1 MKKLLLAGLIALSI
15 INSAKAQILF
25 QEDFDGI
32 GGPTA
37 GGAGTYTFP
46 AGWLL
51 RNVDNGAPAAAVS
64 YVNEAWERRED
75 FVNSVTDSCAL
86 STSWTTPAGTAN
98 DWMWT
103 PPIAIPSATCQ
114 LEWNALAYDAMY
126 ADGYEVRVMVAPT
139 TPTGG
144 PGVIG
149 NQITNSTLLFTIPAE
164 NVAWTARTA
173 SLSAYSGQTIRIA
186 YRNNSNDK
194 FLLLIDDV
202 TVRQLNP
209 IDAQLTFADTISPYT
224 LMPLPQASPLNFNG
238 TVRNNGTSALANVS
252 VRVNVFDGVTNV
264 HTANSTAVPSLAVSA
279 SSNWTITG
287 YTPTDTG
294 FFTVQFIAQQTSG
307 TDLNTSN
314 DTLYQY
320 ILVTDSTYAR
330 DNGIVTGGLGIGAGN
345 GGYLGQS
352 YDVVNNDLL
361 TTIGIYVTAGYTGRP
376 LGLAVWSTTSG
387 GLPNAIVAVTDT
399 ILYPDDTARYYEIP
413 MFGGPFN
420 IAAGEYVITGIEFV
434 ADSTIQVGQTSSI
447 FTDNKIWINWP
458 TSPQGGWA
466 AIEDFGVPT
475 FNRPF
480 VIRPNFGDLCLNNSS
495 TITSTQATCISCADG
510 SATVTPSGTDGVV
523 TYSWSPSGG
532 NAATATGLLTGV
544 YVVTITDGF
553 GCVIMDTVTVNYDV
567 CGLFSATANPTSSTC
582 QTCPD
587 GSAQVIVTG
596 NNSTVTYAWSN
607 GGTSD
612 TIQNLLA
619 GTYTVVVSDSSGC
632 SDTISVYVG
641 YGICGSFAT
650 TTSSVNASCGS
661 CADGS
666 ASVVTVGNNGP
677 LTYVWSNGDTTGAIN
692 NVLPGTY
699 YVTVTDTAGCTSLDS
714 VVVQFGTT
722 IVAIEN
728 ATIANLYPNPSNG
741 TFQVNFNFSKPTDAT
756 ITVLNILGEVVGTQ
770 KVSGATTGRVDI
782 KVNVAAGMYSV
793 RVATNEEEI
802 VLPLNIVK

>member
-1 MKKLLLAGLIALSI
+1 M
-15 INSAKAQILF
+15 INSAYAQILF

-51 RNVDNGAPAAAVS
+51 RNVDNGTPNAAVS

-75 FVNSVTDSCAL
+75 FNFNVADSCAF
-86 STSWTTPAGTAN
+86 STSWTTPTGTAN

-103 PPIAIPSATCQ
+103 PPIAIPSANCQ
-114 LEWNALAYDAMY
+114 LEWNAVTYDVSY
-126 ADGYEVRVMVAPT
+126 PDGYEVRVMVAPT

-149 NQITNSTLLFTIPAE
+149 NQITNSTVLFTTVAE
-164 NVAWTARTA
+164 NTTWTARTA
-173 SLSAYSGQTIRIA
+173 SLSAYAGQTIRIA

-209 IDAQLTFADTISPYT
+209 IDAQLTFADTISQYT
-224 LMPLPQASPLNFNG
+224 LMPIPQASPLNFNG

-279 SSNWTITG
+279 SSNWTIAG

-294 FFTVQFIAQQTSG
+294 FYTVQFIAQQTSG

-320 ILVTDSTYAR
+320 LLVTDSTYAR

-345 GGYLGQS
+345 GGYMGQS
-352 YDVVNNDLL
+352 FDVVVNDLL
-361 TTIGIYVTAGYTGRP
+361 TTIGVYVTAGYTGRP

-387 GLPNAIVAVTDT
+387 GVPNAIVAVTDT
-399 ILYPDDTARYYEIP
+399 ILYPDDSARYYEIP

-420 IAAGEYVITGIEFV
+420 ISTGEYVVTAIEFV
-434 ADSTIQVGQTSSI
+434 ADSTMQIGTCVDK
-447 FTDNKIWINWP
+447 FTATEGWVFWP
-458 TSPQGGWA
+458 TIPGNVWTNL
-466 AIEDFGVPT
+466 EDFGSP
-475 FNRPF
+475 FARAF

-553 GCVIMDTVTVNYDV
+553 GCVIMDTVSVNYDV

-612 TIQNLLA
+612 TIQNVLT
-619 GTYTVVVSDSSGC
+619 GTYTVIVSDSSGC
-632 SDTISVYVG
+632 SDTISVFVG

-677 LTYVWSNGDTTGAIN
+677 LTYLWSNGDTTSTIN

-714 VVVQFGTT
+714 VVVQFGTAIAT
-722 IVAIEN
+722 IEN
-728 ATIANLYPNPSNG
+728 ASLASLYPNPSNG
-741 TFQVNFNFSKPTDAT
+741 TFQVDLNFDKPTDAT
-756 ITVLNILGEVVGTQ
+756 ITVVNMLGEIIATQ
-770 KVSGATTGRVDI
+770 KVAGAIKSRVEM
-782 KVNVAAGMYSV
+782 KVNTAAGMYSV

>member
-75 FVNSVTDSCAL
+75 FVNSVTDSCAF

-264 HTANSTAVPSLAVSA
+264 HTANSTAAPSLAVSA

-330 DNGIVTGGLGIGAGN
+330 DNGIVTGGVGIGAGN
-345 GGYLGQS
+345 GGYIGQ
-352 YDVVNNDLL
+352 DFEIVNTDIVTSILV
-361 TTIGIYVTAGYTGRP
+361 YVTAGYTGEP
-376 LGLAVWSTTSG
+376 MAAVIWNMASGVPTT
-387 GLPNAIVAVTDT
+387 IAVSTDT
-399 ILYPDDTARYYEIP
+399 LLYPDDSARVYTLP
-413 MFGGPFN
+413 
-420 IAAGEYVITGIEFV
+420 IAGNGYTLTPGFYAVTFAEF
-434 ADSTIQVGQTSSI
+434 DSTMALGQTADI
-447 FTDNKIWINWP
+447 FTNGHSWVNWP
-458 TSPQGGWA
+458 TIPGGTWDNMEA
-466 AIEDFGVPT
+466 FGPA
-475 FNRPF
+475 FSRAS

-523 TYSWSPSGG
+523 TYSWAPSGG

-544 YVVTITDGF
+544 YVVTITDGV

-567 CGLFSATANPTSSTC
+567 CGLFSATANPTSSSC

-641 YGICGSFAT
+641 YGTCGSFAT

-728 ATIANLYPNPSNG
+728 ATIAYLYPNPSNG